1 MRIQDLQ
8 NQLSECKNE
17 ISVLYESFNEELDGM
32 YEDAN
37 LSRDEA
43 LLKMGND
50 LKVAK
55 SQRNEYLQL
64 CTMLKMQIEN
74 K

>member
-1 MRIQDLQ
+1 MRIQVLQ

>member
-1 MRIQDLQ
+1 MRIEVLQ

>member
-1 MRIQDLQ
+1 MRIQVLQ

-55 SQRNEYLQL
+55 SHRNEYLQL